1 MKKTML
7 LNSHLSRVISELGH
21 TDHIVIADA
30 GLPIPSETERIDL
43 ALRPGTPGFWETLE
57 AVLSE
62 MTVEKAILAKETAE
76 VSPSLHQKLIQAL
89 PEVSWETISH
99 EELKSLTRKAKA
111 VVRTG
116 ECIPYA
122 NVILQAGVPF

>member
-1 MKKTML
+1 ML

>member
-43 ALRPGTPGFWETLE
+43 ALRPGTPGFGETLE
-57 AVLSE
+57 VILSE
-62 MTVEKAILAKETAE
+62 MMVEKAILAKETAE
-76 VSPSLHQKLIQAL
+76 VSPSLHQELMRKL

-99 EELKSLTRKAKA
+99 EELKALTGKAKA

-116 ECIPYA
+116 ECTPYA

>member
-1 MKKTML
+1 VKKTML

-43 ALRPGTPGFWETLE
+43 ALRPGTPGFWETWE

-62 MTVEKAILAKETAE
+62 MTVEKASLAKETAE

>member
-1 MKKTML
+1 VKKTML